1 MSLEELPV
9 LHGGAAIPSELQARS
24 SQKKNHI
31 EDRSWKIHSARGLPM
46 ESDPQYSDT
55 QNSPYPSLRTGF
67 AGAPKEDGMM
77 IVFSL
82 VDALQKHTQRLLQLK
97 F

>member
-1 MSLEELPV
+1 
-9 LHGGAAIPSELQARS
+9 
-24 SQKKNHI
+24 
-31 EDRSWKIHSARGLPM
+31 M